1 MSNEIGKDYRAAFL
15 ETLELMG
22 TDCDVRG
29 EPRRALKQTK
39 MKEGYTVFEFA
50 DEFALDVGD
59 RITEHATE
67 SHFDVVDMEAV
78 SQAGAF
84 QQFQVTTERVS

>member
-1 MSNEIGKDYRAAFL
+1 MSNEIGKNFRAAFL
-15 ETLELMG
+15 EMLELMG

-29 EPRRALKQTK
+29 ESRRALKQTK
-39 MKEGYTVFEFA
+39 MKEGYTVFQFA

-67 SHFDVVDMEAV
+67 SHFDVVGMEAV
-78 SQAGAF
+78 SKAGAF
-84 QQFQVTTERVS
+84 QHFQVTTERVS

>member
-1 MSNEIGKDYRAAFL
+1 MSNEIGNDFRAAFL
-15 ETLELMG
+15 ETLELTG
-22 TDCDVRG
+22 TECDVRG
-29 EPRRALKQTK
+29 ESRRALKQTK
-39 MKEGYTVFEFA
+39 EGYIVFQFA

-78 SQAGAF
+78 STAGAF
-84 QQFQVTTERVS
+84 QHFQVTTERVS

>member
-1 MSNEIGKDYRAAFL
+1 MSNEIGKEFRAAFL
-15 ETLELMG
+15 EMLELMG

-29 EPRRALKQTK
+29 ESRRALKQTK
-39 MKEGYTVFEFA
+39 MKEGYVVFQFD

-78 SQAGAF
+78 SKAGAF
-84 QQFQVTTERVS
+84 HHFQVTTERVS